1 MQRAYFDFKN
11 KLILGKKSQE
21 ILNKMKKRDI
31 IFVKLYIILKLSE
44 NKKKEAVFAKTKGLP
59 MKYEN
64 QNLDFEVYVRLHDL
78 RKILSKYQPDG
89 EFDEEMNR
97 YLELIR
103 TKRYRVAVLGEFSRG
118 KSSLINALL
127 GSSVLPADVLP
138 STATINRVTFGLD
151 PHVEIIYKDGKR
163 EDIAIDAMESY
174 VTKLTE
180 ESQEK
185 ASTIEEA
192 VVVYPTVICQNHIDI
207 IDTPGLNDSEDMTFL
222 TKSQLNR
229 IDAAIVTISALSPL
243 SETERLLIT
252 SLIESEEIGYL
263 IFAVSF
269 IDRIDEEDVDR
280 VLEDIRSRISRIA
293 DEIAQR
299 YGADSPVTQKAN
311 RILRQPELYGISAK
325 KALKAFETN
334 NNKLLKASCFPDF
347 QKALY
352 RILTTQQNVNAIYK
366 SLHMMLG
373 MQEKLENWYQRKKTA
388 MEENAQRVQEAC
400 TAMEAFHG
408 EELLL
413 MQQLLQK
420 NVIERESGNF
430 LADIY
435 EKYRSACIAELAKVT
450 VDSAEAIMQSI
461 TVCEQGINEIT
472 ISYLEEIG
480 QDLREQL
487 LTAMHGFKE
496 QREERFCLVMEEADA
511 GLGQELRTWMEEAV
525 SEAENL
531 QIFKPQPF
539 TFQSNQIA
547 DIKHCNVIALLEKQ
561 ASWYSN
567 LTYSSMKQTYEMVRS
582 IGMKVANM
590 DVKGKQDTLN
600 RYREFIHNVM
610 TDNMLYERQYVKHQ
624 EELEELFTF
633 CKELEEEILK

>member
-1 MQRAYFDFKN
+1 MQRAYFDFMN

-31 IFVKLYIILKLSE
+31 IFVKLNIILKLSE

-450 VDSAEAIMQSI
+450 VDSVEAIMQSI

>member
-1 MQRAYFDFKN
+1 MT
-11 KLILGKKSQE
+11 LS
-21 ILNKMKKRDI
+21 KKRDI
-31 IFVKLYIILKLSE
+31 IFVKLNIILKLSE
-44 NKKKEAVFAKTKGLP
+44 NKKKETVFAKTKGLP

-311 RILRQPELYGISAK
+311 RILKQPELYGISAK

-334 NNKLLKASCFPDF
+334 NSKLLKASCFPDF

-388 MEENAQRVQEAC
+388 MEENVQRVQEAC

-413 MQQLLQK
+413 MQQLLQI

-531 QIFKPQPF
+531 EIFKPQLF
-539 TFQSNQIA
+539 TFQSTQIA

>member
-1 MQRAYFDFKN
+1 
-11 KLILGKKSQE
+11 
-21 ILNKMKKRDI
+21 MKKRDI
-31 IFVKLYIILKLSE
+31 IFVKLNIILKLSE

-450 VDSAEAIMQSI
+450 VDSVEAIMQSI